1 MLSDVNLIPQEEVVE
16 QKKTAAVKSSS
27 VISILF
33 LILALGIGV
42 YFYVTTS
49 KINADIKRTDGEIEN
64 FRSKIKSMSDVEVA
78 ARNLD
83 KKYNSLKL
91 LFDSRSRYSLLL
103 KEVQSRK
110 PDDVLIQN
118 LDTKVGE
125 ISISGTS
132 GSYVSVKNFMDNL
145 LNKEFEG
152 GDSRLKDLFVEV
164 ALNSVNLDKS
174 SNTVK
179 FFIVVSYQDG
189 RLQGLWFQKKQ
200 KIKVV
205 ILREL

>member
-189 RLQGLWFQKKQ
+189 RLQGL
-200 KIKVV
+200 
-205 ILREL
+205 

>member
-132 GSYVSVKNFMDNL
+132 GNYVSVKNFMDNL

>member
-1 MLSDVNLIPQEEVVE
+1 MLSDVNLIPQEEVIE

-27 VISILF
+27 VFSILF
-33 LILALGIGV
+33 LLLALGISV

-49 KINADIKRTDGEIEN
+49 KIEADIKRTDGEIEN

-83 KKYNSLKL
+83 KKYSSLKL

-145 LNKEFEG
+145 LNKDFEG

-164 ALNSVNLDKS
+164 SLNSVNLDKS

-189 RLQGLWFQKKQ
+189 RLQGL
-200 KIKVV
+200 
-205 ILREL
+205 

>member
-132 GSYVSVKNFMDNL
+132 GNYVSVKNFMDNL

-189 RLQGLWFQKKQ
+189 RLQGL
-200 KIKVV
+200 
-205 ILREL
+205 

>member
-1 MLSDVNLIPQEEVVE
+1 MLKWQ
-16 QKKTAAVKSSS
+16 Q
-27 VISILF
+27 
-33 LILALGIGV
+33 
-42 YFYVTTS
+42 
-49 KINADIKRTDGEIEN
+49 
-64 FRSKIKSMSDVEVA
+64 
-78 ARNLD
+78 NLD
-83 KKYNSLKL
+83 KKYSSLKL

-145 LNKEFEG
+145 LNKDFEG

-164 ALNSVNLDKS
+164 SLNSVNLDKS

-189 RLQGLWFQKKQ
+189 RLQGL
-200 KIKVV
+200 
-205 ILREL
+205 

>member
-1 MLSDVNLIPQEEVVE
+1 MLSDVNLIPQEEIIE

-27 VISILF
+27 IISVLF
-33 LILALGIGV
+33 LLLALGISA

-49 KINADIKRTDGEIEN
+49 KIDADIKRTDNEIEN
-64 FRSKIKSMSDVEVA
+64 FRSKIKSMSYVEVA

-83 KKYNSLKL
+83 KKYNSLKS
-91 LFDSRSRYSLLL
+91 LFSSRSKYSLLL
-103 KEVQSRK
+103 KEVQVRK
-110 PDDVLIQN
+110 PSDVIIQN

-132 GSYVSVKNFMDNL
+132 GSYVSVKSFIDNL
-145 LNKEFEG
+145 LNKEFDG

-164 ALNSVNLDKS
+164 SLNSANFDKS

-189 RLQGLWFQKKQ
+189 RLQGL
-200 KIKVV
+200 
-205 ILREL
+205 

>member
-1 MLSDVNLIPQEEVVE
+1 MLSDVNLIPQEEIIE

-27 VISILF
+27 IISVLF
-33 LILALGIGV
+33 LLLALGISA

-49 KINADIKRTDGEIEN
+49 KIDADIKRTDNEIEN

-83 KKYNSLKL
+83 KKYNSLKS
-91 LFDSRSRYSLLL
+91 LFSSRSKYSLLL
-103 KEVQSRK
+103 KEVQVRK
-110 PDDVLIQN
+110 PSDVIIQN

-132 GSYVSVKNFMDNL
+132 GSYVSVKSFIDNL
-145 LNKEFEG
+145 LNKEFDG

-164 ALNSVNLDKS
+164 SLNSANFDKS

-189 RLQGLWFQKKQ
+189 RLQGL
-200 KIKVV
+200 
-205 ILREL
+205 